1 MNAKTLQDV
10 IREYNSHEKEIFDNA
25 TDIFISKVRDEFERM
40 YRNHEWSK
48 MIGVSELGIFITEL
62 SDDFQNVEFRISPYL
77 SGRNGKEYE
86 EENYNDPPFTEYIER
101 KRYIG
106 TELCKF
112 QDEDILAI
120 KPYCESLERKGFG
133 CYVYEGSKELV
144 VTIKIIWF

>member
-10 IREYNSHEKEIFDNA
+10 IREYNSHEEEIFDNA
-25 TDIFISKVRDEFERM
+25 TDIFISKVRDEFEKM

-62 SDDFQNVEFRISPYL
+62 SEDFQNVEFRISPYL

-112 QDEDILAI
+112 QDEDI
-120 KPYCESLERKGFG
+120 PMSS
-133 CYVYEGSKELV
+133 V
-144 VTIKIIWF
+144 

>member
-10 IREYNSHEKEIFDNA
+10 IREYNSHEEEIFDNA
-25 TDIFISKVRDEFERM
+25 TDIFISKVRDEFEKM

-101 KRYIG
+101 K
-106 TELCKF
+106 
-112 QDEDILAI
+112 DILVLNYANFKTKI
-120 KPYCESLERKGFG
+120 SSLSNLIVNR
-133 CYVYEGSKELV
+133 
-144 VTIKIIWF
+144 

>member
-1 MNAKTLQDV
+1 MDSKTLLDV

-25 TDIFISKVRDEFERM
+25 TDIFISKVRDEFEKM
-40 YRNHEWSK
+40 YRNHEWTK

-133 CYVYEGSKELV
+133 CYVYEGSRELV
-144 VTIKIIWF
+144 VTIKII